1 MLYATA
7 GQSRRNWI
15 YLNKNRGKS
24 SHTCFI
30 LFVLKR
36 VDKYAILTIRCLLSI
51 FSFLYAAGSKAFR
64 SKPFSL
70 IFHVERNKTFFPLK
84 KIKEG
89 EVDTILL
96 CLKEKTK
103 IKWKKEGE
111 EKKNGGKTKE
121 KWCEGVILFKTSQI
135 WCMRLAHSTLC
146 FSSKKQMLILVT
158 IFVRGRLA
166 TLWKKC
172 RNFERLTCCR
182 GKQKER
188 SFIDSEK
195 IFVWKLDQNKQ
206 FEKENVFKPISR
218 RLEGFENMNQ
228 NRISRRSYTGLWK
241 VIIVCTWPLCESDS
255 FELLKK

>member
-1 MLYATA
+1 MCNKDHTDVSSPLFRFFMPLEGRLSEANF
-7 GQSRRNWI
+7 SRE
-15 YLNKNRGKS
+15 S
-24 SHTCFI
+24 
-30 LFVLKR
+30 
-36 VDKYAILTIRCLLSI
+36 
-51 FSFLYAAGSKAFR
+51 SFLNVS
-64 SKPFSL
+64 S
-70 IFHVERNKTFFPLK
+70 IFFPLQ

-103 IKWKKEGE
+103 IKGKRRGRKKWGETKGKWWEGS
-111 EKKNGGKTKE
+111 
-121 KWCEGVILFKTSQI
+121 ILFKYSQI
-135 WCMRLAHSTLC
+135 WFMTLAHSTVC
-146 FSSKKQMLILVT
+146 FSSKKQVLILAT

-206 FEKENVFKPISR
+206 FEKENVFKPTSR

-228 NRISRRSYTGLWK
+228 NRISRRSYTGLWM
-241 VIIVCTWPLCESDS
+241 VIVVCTWPLCESES
-255 FELLKK
+255 FELLKRYYYAEAKYFFFATEVLDK